1 MTIAQVS
8 ERFDLSP
15 DTLRYYERIGL
26 IPPVGRTPGG
36 IRNYTEEDCRRI
48 ECIKCMRCAGLAIET
63 IIEYNALFQQ
73 GEKTAEKRKDLLN
86 RQRKEILRR
95 IERLQKNLNVLDK
108 KIAMYE
114 KSMENCY
121 PSTVEK

>member
-1 MTIAQVS
+1 
-8 ERFDLSP
+8 
-15 DTLRYYERIGL
+15 
-26 IPPVGRTPGG
+26 
-36 IRNYTEEDCRRI
+36 
-48 ECIKCMRCAGLAIET
+48 MRCAGLAIET